1 MRQQGTYSASRAPVG
16 HQVIHFEWEA
26 L

>member
-1 MRQQGTYSASRAPVG
+1 MRQQGIYSASRAPT
-16 HQVIHFEWEA
+16 HYEVIHYEWEA